1 MSAYAYEYQP
11 VCWTETMPSRNDRL
25 SQALRAVGDP
35 SRLRIL
41 CELGLECRPVTDII
55 DATGLAQTN
64 VSFHLR
70 VLREGGFVRAERR
83 GPFIYYCLSDPK
95 LLRILHDLRNWLVD
109 RPTTSTGK
117 ATTRHTAVSGR
128 NVPARGRIRE
138 AS

>member
-1 MSAYAYEYQP
+1 
-11 VCWTETMPSRNDRL
+11 MPSRNDRL

-41 CELGLECRPVTDII
+41 CELGLECRPVTDVI
-55 DATGLAQTN
+55 DATGLSQTN

-95 LLRILHDLRNWLVD
+95 LLRILHDLRDWLAD
-109 RPTTSTGK
+109 RPTASTGK
-117 ATTRHTAVSGR
+117 AMARRNGVSGR
-128 NVPARGRIRE
+128 SAPARNRI
-138 AS
+138 

>member
-1 MSAYAYEYQP
+1 
-11 VCWTETMPSRNDRL
+11 MPSRNDRL

-70 VLREGGFVRAERR
+70 ILREGGFVRAERR
-83 GPFIYYCLSDPK
+83 GPFIYYCLTDPK
-95 LLRILHDLRNWLVD
+95 LLRILHDLRDWLED
-109 RPTTSTGK
+109 RPTVSTGK
-117 ATTRHTAVSGR
+117 ATARRNVVSGR
-128 NVPARGRIRE
+128 SVPARGRIRE